1 MGSKAETIID
11 ATGPGGSVTFTTFQH
26 QEKKTTHIFNMGLDD
41 FDKNE
46 MINKV
51 TGVLSGVVALSGVA
65 MVVGGIVVLAIDCPP
80 PNHPW
85 VLLVWGLVTI
95 MLYGLVVI
103 AAHDRMRSAR
113 ENTAP
118 NQLVQG
124 LKHLA
129 SLDGASAWWFAK
141 VLIGNF
147 TDGSGMGCTEDAIM
161 AGFVLCVIT
170 LAIRVFYGL
179 VLLGMVFYCCFK
191 KS

>member
-1 MGSKAETIID
+1 MGTVSEGAPHSPHT
-11 ATGPGGSVTFTTFQH
+11 
-26 QEKKTTHIFNMGLDD
+26 KTHTFNMGLED

-51 TGVLSGVVALSGVA
+51 TGVLSGMVVLSGVA
-65 MVVGGIVVLAIDCPP
+65 MVIGGIVVLAVDCTATPT
-80 PNHPW
+80 HPW

-103 AAHDRMRSAR
+103 ATHDRMRSCR
-113 ENTAP
+113 ENIAP
-118 NQLVQG
+118 NPLVQG

-141 VLIGNF
+141 VLIENF
-147 TDGSGMGCTEDAIM
+147 TDGNAIGCTGDAIM

-179 VLLGMVFYCCFK
+179 VLLGLVFYCCCK

>member
-1 MGSKAETIID
+1 M
-11 ATGPGGSVTFTTFQH
+11 PGGRTHTSASEAKAIIGSTLVLEGGNSTFTTFQD
-26 QEKKTTHIFNMGLDD
+26 QEKTATHIFNMGLDD

-103 AAHDRMRSAR
+103 AAHDR
-113 ENTAP
+113 
-118 NQLVQG
+118 
-124 LKHLA
+124 
-129 SLDGASAWWFAK
+129 
-141 VLIGNF
+141 
-147 TDGSGMGCTEDAIM
+147 
-161 AGFVLCVIT
+161 
-170 LAIRVFYGL
+170 
-179 VLLGMVFYCCFK
+179 
-191 KS
+191 